1 MFSKVVNFSLN
12 EAYLEKFNRIAK
24 AEFTDRSKLLRK
36 WIDQN
41 YKKEYDKN
49 NE

>member
-12 EAYLEKFNRIAK
+12 ETYLEKMNKIAK
-24 AEFTDRSKLLRK
+24 KEYTDRSKLLRK

-41 YKKEYDKN
+41 YKEVYD

>member
-1 MFSKVVNFSLN
+1 MSKVVNFSLDD
-12 EAYLEKFNRIAK
+12 EYVSKMDIIAK
-24 AEFTDRSKLLRK
+24 KEYTDRSKLLRK

-41 YKKEYDKN
+41 YKEEYR